1 MKMPGSS
8 VIDVILELWV
18 FATVTQSFFLISVV
32 LNVIFFNSKEQCT
45 EMEFAHVGICTQ

>member
-8 VIDVILELWV
+8 VIDVILERWV
-18 FATVTQSFFLISVV
+18 FATVTQISVG

-45 EMEFAHVGICTQ
+45 EMEFAHMGICTQ